1 MATRP
6 AIQRATGLT
15 RGVVKRLMMRILS
28 LGEALVTQARA
39 DGLLDGKADPIC
51 MVEILGLSGD
61 FPNWSAVTYFLSRR
75 LYPAIWPIGPPAS
88 PFTQFG
94 Q

>member
-6 AIQRATGLT
+6 EIQRTTGLT
-15 RGVVKRLMMRILS
+15 RGVVKRLMTRILS
-28 LGEALVTQARA
+28 LGDALVTQARA
-39 DGLLDGKADPIC
+39 DGFLDGKAAPVC
-51 MVEILGLSGD
+51 MVSILRLTSH
-61 FPNWSAVTYFLSRR
+61 FPSWNAVTYFLSRR

-88 PFTQFG
+88 PFTPFG